1 MTSEDTHDLDSRI
14 RVLAYELREQAGKP
28 DGQEQEFWERAEQML
43 SSDAGPNAVPQ
54 AQLDALT
61 T

>member
-1 MTSEDTHDLDSRI
+1 MTSENTHDLDSRI
-14 RVLAYELREQAGKP
+14 RVLAYELWEQLGKP
-28 DGQEQEFWERAEQML
+28 DGQEQEFWERTEQML
-43 SSDAGPNAVPQ
+43 SSDARPNAAPQ

>member
-1 MTSEDTHDLDSRI
+1 M
-14 RVLAYELREQAGKP
+14 LAYELWEEAGKP
-28 DGQEQEFWERAEQML
+28 DGQDLEFWERAEQLL
-43 SSDAGPNAVPQ
+43 SGEAKPDAVPQ